1 MGSVASM
8 CGRYS
13 MNQETDD
20 LISQFVA
27 DGGRVQDWRPSYSV
41 APSETVPIVRERV
54 DDQGLIERELEPAAW
69 GLKPIWWEKGRPAPI
84 NARLESVASKSYFR
98 NAFASQRAL
107 VPMTGYFEWVAQDD
121 GKQPYFIQAGGE
133 LLAAAG
139 LYEVRKDDQDQWDV
153 TYTVITRQAKDASG
167 QVHDRMPVF
176 LTPDLWEGW
185 LSPDKLDTTETDEM
199 LRAIGH
205 TSDSVAAT
213 LGTYPVTRAVNNART
228 LNRTDPSLIEP
239 ITLK

>member
-1 MGSVASM
+1 M
-8 CGRYS
+8 CGRFAMS
-13 MNQETDD
+13 QETDD

-27 DGGRVQDWRPSYSV
+27 AGGKAQDWRPSYSV
-41 APSETVPIVRERV
+41 TPSETVPIVRERV
-54 DDQGLIERELEPAAW
+54 DEVGLIERELQPAVW
-69 GLKPIWWEKGRPAPI
+69 GLKPTWWQKGRPAPI
-84 NARLESVASKSYFR
+84 NARLESVASKPYFR

-139 LYEVRKDDQDQWDV
+139 LYELRKNENDEWGI

-176 LTPDLWEGW
+176 LPPDLWEGW
-185 LSPDKLDTTETDEM
+185 LSPDKLDTRATDGM
-199 LRAIGH
+199 LHAIGNA
-205 TSDSVAAT
+205 SDSVADT
-213 LGTYPVTRAVNNART
+213 LDTYPVARAVNNVRT
-228 LNRTDPSLIEP
+228 LRRTDLETPH
-239 ITLK
+239 TLGEYV